1 MLLTHDENQT
11 LSQIK
16 DYINN
21 MQYRPDREMPLLHQF
36 KRRAETD
43 KQQTS
48 YNFDFWTNPQKKENE
63 RTFNLQGLIFLVS
76 LLWCALS
83 TRLFV
88 LVDF

>member
-21 MQYRPDREMPLLHQF
+21 MQYKPDREMPLLHQF

-43 KQQTS
+43 VEI
-48 YNFDFWTNPQKKENE
+48 D
-63 RTFNLQGLIFLVS
+63 R
-76 LLWCALS
+76 
-83 TRLFV
+83 RLFCRSTV
-88 LVDF
+88 GDEHRDEPWNGEKETMLLCRLK